1 MQLGQES
8 RVKPVAIYDIE
19 IYVNYLLISFLN
31 VATGNVRHFEMY
43 PGSKLDVETLR
54 AILRKFLLV
63 SFNGIQFDL
72 PLLTMALSGADCAAI
87 KAAAD
92 QMIKNNLR
100 HWTLGIKPVQA
111 DHIDLMEVAP
121 GQASL
126 KLYGGRLH
134 APTLQDLPIE
144 PDALIEPAQREQLRR
159 YCENDLRTTLALFER
174 LKPQI
179 QLREQM
185 TEEYGMD
192 LRSKSDAQVA
202 EAVIKAEVEKALGRP
217 LKKRDPMRLVGKSFR
232 YRAPTFIHF
241 RSQALREV
249 LDLVQSTL
257 FTVGSSG
264 AVQMPKEI
272 GNLQINLGRSTY
284 RLGIGGLHSSE
295 KSVAHH
301 SDDEYVLIDR
311 DVNSYYP
318 AIILNC
324 GLKPETMGDH
334 FTKVYQSI
342 VERRLAAKKA
352 GDKVQADS
360 LKITINGS
368 FGKFGSPYSCLYS
381 PPLLIQTTVT
391 GQLALLMLIEAIES
405 EGIEVVSANTDGLVI
420 RCPRRQLALLDFV
433 VWEWEH
439 ATGFETEATE
449 YLALY
454 SRDVNNYLAITP
466 AGFKAKGAYARAAL
480 AKNPQNEIVTQ
491 AVIDYLRHGTPVEE
505 TIHQCRDIRQF
516 VTVRTVRGG
525 AVKDEVLLGKAVR
538 WYYAV
543 GQQGA
548 IHYRV
553 NNYTVPRTEGARP
566 LMTLPNTFPADVDL
580 DWYVQEANSILCEIG
595 AIPC

>member
-1 MQLGQES
+1 M
-8 RVKPVAIYDIE
+8 KPTVVFDIE
-19 IYVNYLLISFLN
+19 IYVNYLLISFMN

-43 PGSKLDVETLR
+43 PGQRLDVAPLR
-54 AILRKFLLV
+54 AILQKYRLI

-72 PLLTMALSGADCAAI
+72 PLVTMALKGGDCAYI

-100 HWTLGIKPVQA
+100 HWTLGIEPIEA

-144 PDALIEPAQREQLRR
+144 PDAVIEPEQREQLRR
-159 YCENDLRTTLALFER
+159 YCENDLRTTLALFEH
-174 LKPQI
+174 LMPQI

-185 TEEYGMD
+185 SEEYGID

-202 EAVIKAEVEKALGRP
+202 EAVIKTEVEKALGRS

-232 YRAPTFIHF
+232 YRAPAFIQF
-241 RSQALREV
+241 RTQALRDI

-272 GNLQINLGRSTY
+272 SNLQISLGGSTY
-284 RLGIGGLHSSE
+284 RMGIGGLHSSE

-301 SDDEYVLIDR
+301 SDEEHVLIDR
-311 DVNSYYP
+311 DVSSYYP
-318 AIILNC
+318 AIILKC

-334 FTKVYQSI
+334 FTKVYRSI
-342 VERRLAAKKA
+342 VDRRLAAKKA
-352 GDKVQADS
+352 GDKVQAES

-420 RCPRRQLALLDFV
+420 RCPRRQISMLDFV

-439 ATGFETEATE
+439 ATGFETEAAQ

-466 AGFKAKGAYARAAL
+466 FGFKAKGAYARAAL

-491 AVIDYLRHGTPVEE
+491 AVIDYLRHGTPVER
-505 TIHQCRDIRQF
+505 TIRKCQDIRQF

-525 AVKDEVLLGKAVR
+525 AVKDQALLGKAVR
-538 WYYAV
+538 WYYAQ
-543 GQQGA
+543 GMQGA
-548 IHYRV
+548 IHYRI
-553 NNYTVPRTEGARP
+553 NNYTVPRTEGASP
-566 LMTLPNTFPADVDL
+566 LMTLPGSFPSDVDL
-580 DWYVQEANSILCEIG
+580 DWYIQEATAILSEIG
-595 AIPC
+595 AKPC